1 MVLRSKKENQM
12 AADSFGLDQGL
23 FNTWQTPSNGFQLAA
38 KKTTVPNPYAP
49 SQFSYIGDK
58 PSIVAQTVQQA
69 RPSWATQI
77 DGSAQAGLGNGS
89 LAEYNANANLMEKE
103 LIGGNKTSGSYLE
116 GFTGGVKD
124 IGKSMW
130 DFVTPT
136 KAADSHAQ
144 YVQDWTNGIGKDFK
158 AAVYDDTGKIMLK
171 PAEGTSLNEYIDQ
184 TQKQQGVNNQQWATG
199 MQAGLGAVNGIFG
212 AMSYFDNKAMNK
224 KNMQLVDQQIAN
236 NQDVM
241 KTRTERAGDIKKY
254 FG

>member
-1 MVLRSKKENQM
+1 MAKKKWVGQDTNM
-12 AADSFGLDQGL
+12 SVNNPLGLGGSL
-23 FNTWQTPSNGFQLAA
+23 SVINSNGSIGTSAFPSAYNSTSVMHQSPSLVA
-38 KKTTVPNPYAP
+38 KTTQSYQPMIEMDNWSRNTDADTTAFVPKQEA
-49 SQFSYIGDK
+49 S
-58 PSIVAQTVQQA
+58 
-69 RPSWATQI
+69 
-77 DGSAQAGLGNGS
+77 
-89 LAEYNANANLMEKE
+89 
-103 LIGGNKTSGSYLE
+103 GGFGSYLE

-124 IGKSMW
+124 IGKSMF

-144 YVQDWTNGIGKDFK
+144 YVQDWTNGIGKTYK
-158 AAVYDDTGKIMLK
+158 AAEWDPTGKIMLK

-184 TQKQQGVNNQQWATG
+184 TQKQQGINNQQWATG